1 MEQNN
6 LGVTGR
12 IIKLPYSKSITDDD
26 IDALFSGLIKL
37 IKQNAMTKSEK
48 MYADYITKL
57 KKEIALLKLENKL
70 LQREVNC

>member
-6 LGVTGR
+6 LGTTGR

-48 MYADYITKL
+48 MYADYIIKL